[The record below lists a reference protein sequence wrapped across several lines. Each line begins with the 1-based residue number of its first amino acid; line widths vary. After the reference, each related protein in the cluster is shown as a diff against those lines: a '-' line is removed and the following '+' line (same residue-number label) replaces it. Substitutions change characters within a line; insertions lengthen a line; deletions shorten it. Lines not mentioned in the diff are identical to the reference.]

1 MDFAICR
8 TIAELLSQLNMKK
21 SILSWLQLARWNN
34 LLIIFFTQLLIWWCV
49 IQPIQTISKVGFS
62 LDFFSFLLL
71 SFSTILIAGAGYVIN
86 DYFDVKIDNIN
97 HPEKMVLEKFIPRKQ
112 AIIIHTILNV
122 IAVLMASFVAK
133 KSGHLSFAILQII
146 SSVLLWFYST
156 HFKRQFLN
164 GNLIVSFLTALT
176 ILEFVIYE
184 NALHPLVNFNGF
196 IPFHNER
203 YLPNPVWVLIVYAYF
218 AFVLNWVREIVKDME
233 DFKGDEAEGCM
244 TMPIVWG
251 LQKSV
256 HFSIGLTLTALI
268 PLTIINFVLY
278 QRQNWLMGIYLSV
291 FIIIPLIF
299 WLINLPKQAT
309 SKHYGQASR
318 WLKWIMVT
326 GVGSLLIYYIRTHA

>member
-1 MDFAICR
+1 
-8 TIAELLSQLNMKK
+8 MKK

-62 LDFFSFLLL
+62 IDFLSFLML
-71 SFSTILIAGAGYVIN
+71 SGSTILIAGAGYVIN

-97 HPEKMVLEKFIPRKQ
+97 HPEKMVLEKVIPRKQ
-112 AIIIHTILNV
+112 AIIIHTVLNI
-122 IAVLMASFVAK
+122 IAILMALVVAQ
-133 KSGHLSFAILQII
+133 KSGHISFVLLQII
-146 SSVLLWFYST
+146 SSVLLWYYST

-176 ILEFVIYE
+176 IIEFVFYE
-184 NALHPLVNFNGF
+184 KALHPLVNLYGF

-203 YLPNPVWVLIVYAYF
+203 YLPNPVWVLIVYAFF

-233 DFKGDEAEGCM
+233 DFKGDEAEGCL

-256 HFSIGLTLTALI
+256 RFSNVLTLTALI
-268 PLTIINFVLY
+268 PLAIINIVLY
-278 QRQNWLMGIYLSV
+278 SRQNWLMGVYLTI
-291 FIIIPLIF
+291 FIIAPLISWMIF
-299 WLINLPKQAT
+299 LPKQAT
-309 SKHYGQASR
+309 SKHYGLASR